1 MADANR
7 ASRPLSPHLSIYK
20 PEYTMVLS
28 ITHRITGV
36 GLALGA
42 ALVAWWFIAAASG
55 PDYFATVDGLLSST
69 LGDLVLLGST
79 AALWYHFC
87 NGVRHLVWDAGYGFD
102 LDVAKR
108 SGMLV
113 VAGTIAL
120 TVLTVALV

>member
-55 PDYFATVDGLLSST
+55 PHYFEMVDGLLTST
-69 LGDLVLLGST
+69 FGDLVLVGST

-108 SGMLV
+108 SGMMV
-113 VAGTIAL
+113 VAATVAL